1 MLCSN
6 KLRRKAKFQ
15 INSAKHIATEF
26 IKSNKLRYASPVERL
41 SNINLLC
48 KQKSSGI
55 IFFVKLLFVIQYIQ
69 STSESKHGIHRLCT
83 NQAKFT
89 NTSEFLPFLKQVRK
103 EVSSQIAFYHYQNT
117 LFYFMD
123 KVNTLFMFSFSHA
136 GFFRLLNF
144 FQ

>member
-6 KLRRKAKFQ
+6 KLCRKAKFQ
-15 INSAKHIATEF
+15 IISAKHTATEF
-26 IKSNKLRYASPVERL
+26 IKSNKLRYTSPVERL
-41 SNINLLC
+41 SNIILLC

-55 IFFVKLLFVIQYIQ
+55 IFFVDCFSSYNIYKAHERASMEF
-69 STSESKHGIHRLCT
+69 TDCT

-89 NTSEFLPFLKQVRK
+89 KTSEFLPFLKQVRK

-136 GFFRLLNF
+136 GFFGLLNF

>member
-6 KLRRKAKFQ
+6 KLCRKAKFQ
-15 INSAKHIATEF
+15 INSAKHIPTEF

-55 IFFVKLLFVIQYIQ
+55 IFFVNCFSSYNIYKAHERASMEFTDCAQ
-69 STSESKHGIHRLCT
+69 T
-83 NQAKFT
+83 KFT
-89 NTSEFLPFLKQVRK
+89 KTSEFLPFLKQVRK

-123 KVNTLFMFSFSHA
+123 KVNTLFMCSFSHA
-136 GFFRLLNF
+136 GFFGLLNF